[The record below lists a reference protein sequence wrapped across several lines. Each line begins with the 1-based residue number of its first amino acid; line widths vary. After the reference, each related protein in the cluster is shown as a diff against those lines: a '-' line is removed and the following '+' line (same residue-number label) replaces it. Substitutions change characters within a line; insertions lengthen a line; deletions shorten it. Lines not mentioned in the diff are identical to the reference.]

1 MKTNSDTIGAIL
13 KAVAF
18 GMAAAVLVLNV
29 MKVVTAE
36 TSIILL
42 SMGVLALSMVSLR
55 NEKKTER
62 T

>member
-1 MKTNSDTIGAIL
+1 MKTNKDNVGTIL

-18 GMAAAVLVLNV
+18 GMAVAVLVLNV

-42 SMGVLALSMVSLR
+42 SMGVLALSMISLR
-55 NEKKTER
+55 NEKKTEE